1 MVEIRDEMT
10 THKHNFK
17 VFFVPFYALFNPRSI
32 LSYYCICIEYQ
43 ITWRSTMP
51 DKGKSKS
58 NSTAKGKS
66 AAASKSKNDTKNA
79 KNTKKK

>member
-1 MVEIRDEMT
+1 
-10 THKHNFK
+10 
-17 VFFVPFYALFNPRSI
+17 
-32 LSYYCICIEYQ
+32 
-43 ITWRSTMP
+43 MP

-66 AAASKSKNDTKNA
+66 IATSKSKNDTKNA